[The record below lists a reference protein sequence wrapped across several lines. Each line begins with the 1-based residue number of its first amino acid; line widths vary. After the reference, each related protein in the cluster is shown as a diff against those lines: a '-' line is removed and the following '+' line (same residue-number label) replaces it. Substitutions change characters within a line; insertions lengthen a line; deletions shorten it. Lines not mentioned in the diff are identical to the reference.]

1 MLKSKSSPSFDAFSI
16 DKLENTN
23 VKAGKANA
31 AIALKDIA
39 QLVEHQQKDDQPE
52 DFKVNYPEPFG
63 AIRMTPATIPTAFVF
78 SKLLQYNRMICI
90 SLWLHS

>member
-1 MLKSKSSPSFDAFSI
+1 MLKSKNLPALMPSAFI
-16 DKLENTN
+16 DNWKMQN

-31 AIALKDIA
+31 ATALKDIA

-63 AIRMTPATIPTAFVF
+63 A
-78 SKLLQYNRMICI
+78 KE
-90 SLWLHS
+90 